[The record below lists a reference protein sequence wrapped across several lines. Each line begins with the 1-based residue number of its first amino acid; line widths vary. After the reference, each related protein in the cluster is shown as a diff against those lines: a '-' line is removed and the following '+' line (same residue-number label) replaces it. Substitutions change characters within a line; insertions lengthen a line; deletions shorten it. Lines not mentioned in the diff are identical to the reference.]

1 MRRLDGG
8 GGGGVVPGSP
18 ACVTVTAW
26 PATVSVPTRC
36 VAAPLAVTLKVTELI
51 PTPAPGFV
59 MVIQVSAVD
68 APQVHWVPAVT
79 LSVRLVLNASI
90 AKLVGD
96 TE

>member
-8 GGGGVVPGSP
+8 GGGGV
-18 ACVTVTAW
+18 
-26 PATVSVPTRC
+26 
-36 VAAPLAVTLKVTELI
+36 APELI